1 MKFCSCVC
9 LLFWVNFCF
18 LCVVWCGWMAG
29 CCCCVLVVEE
39 GFGTELQDGLDIV
52 LSKLVAT
59 KFWSNLGLSWRRL
72 WLKKCLEQ
80 ILVSVEGCDK
90 FWCQLKIVT
99 IFWSKFWSQSKIGDK
114 FFGAILCQLK
124 TVIKKFRA
132 NLWYLDEKIVIN
144 FGANICSQLKKI
156 VIKNLEQLWV
166 SIGLDEELKV
176 RSLEPIILF
185 CRQKKIAAFVVA
197 VFVVYVR
204 RRQEFAKLVV
214 TVFCVCICRQEFF
227 FFFF

>member
-1 MKFCSCVC
+1 M
-9 LLFWVNFCF
+9 
-18 LCVVWCGWMAG
+18 
-29 CCCCVLVVEE
+29 
-39 GFGTELQDGLDIV
+39 
-52 LSKLVAT
+52 
-59 KFWSNLGLSWRRL
+59 
-72 WLKKCLEQ
+72 
-80 ILVSVEGCDK
+80 
-90 FWCQLKIVT
+90 
-99 IFWSKFWSQSKIGDK
+99 
-114 FFGAILCQLK
+114 
-124 TVIKKFRA
+124 
-132 NLWYLDEKIVIN
+132 IN